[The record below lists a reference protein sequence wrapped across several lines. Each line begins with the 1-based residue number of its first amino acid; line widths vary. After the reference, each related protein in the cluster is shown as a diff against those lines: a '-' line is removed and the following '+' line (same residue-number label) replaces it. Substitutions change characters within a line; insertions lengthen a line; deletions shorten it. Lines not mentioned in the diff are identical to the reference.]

1 MKKRLKRCIAITV
14 LSGLAGSLQAEK
26 QSTDRM
32 LPLVVQADEET
43 GVIHNLWDTRVI
55 VDNELWPEPGFPEM
69 MKATTKNV
77 KHINNVRALGGR
89 KDHLLV

>member
-1 MKKRLKRCIAITV
+1 MMKRLKICIAITV

-26 QSTDRM
+26 QSTGRV

-55 VDNELWPEPGFPEM
+55 VDSPVSPSNTFYKLQV
-69 MKATTKNV
+69 NQ
-77 KHINNVRALGGR
+77 L
-89 KDHLLV
+89 